1 MRQNYVTFDFNNFD
15 ADGLASVK
23 REFEKAGLTVTDI
36 EANNRSRRM
45 SGFATKMARFFFQ
58 DGQSITLRIK
68 GDGDVFQV
76 QLNSR
81 IIPIQQVDNMKG
93 AIEEMARMATSNAPA
108 WKKAQRRKQQ
118 RAKVNTD
125 DLKARSLP
133 RGKQIEALESEVSE
147 LRATRAELE
156 SENAALNKAMEER
169 RTTLQTLEQQVQA
182 ATS

>member
-23 REFEKAGLTVTDI
+23 QQFEKAGLSVSDI

-45 SGFATKMARFFFQ
+45 SGFATKMARFYFQ

-68 GDGDVFQV
+68 GDGDVYQV

-93 AIEEMARMATSNAPA
+93 AVEEMARMAASNAPA
-108 WKKAQRRKQQ
+108 WKKAQRKKQQ
-118 RAKVNTD
+118 RVKVNTE
-125 DLKARSLP
+125 DLQARSLP
-133 RGKQIEALESEVSE
+133 RGKRIEALESEVAE
-147 LRATRAELE
+147 LRTTRAELE
-156 SENAALNKAMEER
+156 SENATLAAAMEER

-182 ATS
+182 AAS

>member
-1 MRQNYVTFDFNNFD
+1 MRQNYVTFDFENFD
-15 ADGLASVK
+15 EKGLAPVK
-23 REFEKAGLTVTDI
+23 QAFEKAGLSVVDI
-36 EANNRSRRM
+36 EASNRQRRM
-45 SGFATKMARFFFQ
+45 SGFATKTARFFFE
-58 DGQSITLRIK
+58 DGQSITLRVK

-81 IIPIQQVDNMKG
+81 IVPIKQVDSMKG
-93 AIEEMARMATSNAPA
+93 AIEEMARFASANAPA

-133 RGKQIEALESEVSE
+133 RGKRIEALENEVTE

-156 SENAALNKAMEER
+156 SENGTLAATLDER
-169 RTTLQTLEQQVQA
+169 RTTLQTLEQQVQDVA
-182 ATS
+182 R